1 MTIFK
6 HAWTERGLKYRV
18 RPGAN
23 RFLHP
28 DWRRF
33 WQPGHE
39 SDPFYRFFE
48 RLERRDW
55 HTQPR
60 VPAGEPTGGQWTDDE
75 SASSSQGRTYAAG
88 WLPKIP
94 KQRPPTSS
102 ERTAI
107 AKTVAI
113 LAAEAGVAATGIGEA
128 IAKTSWVYYA
138 LPSIVSYLD
147 APKTL
152 DELQADAAIP
162 KPGYDRHHIVEQ
174 TSAAEDGWPR
184 KMIDAPDNLVSV
196 PRMKHW
202 EINAW
207 YQTPNRIYDGLPPRE
222 YLRGK
227 DWDER
232 RNVGLDALRQFGV
245 LSQ

>member
-6 HAWTERGLKYRV
+6 NAWTERELNYRI
-18 RPGAN
+18 RPDAN
-23 RFLHP
+23 RFLRP
-28 DWRRF
+28 DWRCF
-33 WQPGHE
+33 WQPGQE
-39 SDPFYRFFE
+39 NDPFYRFFE

-55 HTQPR
+55 RTQPR

-75 SASSSQGRTYAAG
+75 SASSTQGRTFTAG

-94 KQRPPTSS
+94 KQRPPTST

-107 AKTVAI
+107 AKSIAI
-113 LAAEAGVAATGIGEA
+113 LAAEAGIAATGIGET
-128 IAKTSWVYYA
+128 IAKPSWLYYA

-147 APKTL
+147 APKAL
-152 DELQADAAIP
+152 DELQADAAIS

-196 PRMKHW
+196 PKMKHW
-202 EINAW
+202 E
-207 YQTPNRIYDGLPPRE
+207 
-222 YLRGK
+222 
-227 DWDER
+227 
-232 RNVGLDALRQFGV
+232 
-245 LSQ
+245 